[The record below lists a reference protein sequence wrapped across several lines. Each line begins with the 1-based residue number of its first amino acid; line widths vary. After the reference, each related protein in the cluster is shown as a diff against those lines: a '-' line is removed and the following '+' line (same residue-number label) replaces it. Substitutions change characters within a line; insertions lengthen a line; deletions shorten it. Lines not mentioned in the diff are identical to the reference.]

1 MKAKRVADITVA
13 ELQVVISDTVNAAM
27 KDSIEDIAALSS
39 DNYKK
44 SIKEAREDYKK
55 GRTKS
60 FEEVF
65 NV

>member
-1 MKAKRVADITVA
+1 MKAKRVTDLTVA

-27 KDSIEDIAALSS
+27 EDSIEDIAALSS

>member
-1 MKAKRVADITVA
+1 MKAKRITDLTVE
-13 ELQVVISDTVNAAM
+13 ELQVVISNTVNAAM
-27 KDSIEDIAALSS
+27 KDSIEDIMALSS
-39 DNYKK
+39 DNYIK

-55 GRTKS
+55 GMTKS

>member
-1 MKAKRVADITVA
+1 MKAKRITDLTVE
-13 ELQVVISDTVNAAM
+13 ELQVVISNTVNAAM
-27 KDSIEDIAALSS
+27 KDSIEDIMALSS
-39 DNYKK
+39 DNYIK

>member
-27 KDSIEDIAALSS
+27 KDYIEDIAALSN

-55 GRTKS
+55 GMTKS
-60 FEEVF
+60 FEETLS
-65 NV
+65 

>member
-1 MKAKRVADITVA
+1 MKVKRITDLTVE
-13 ELQVVISDTVNAAM
+13 ELQVVISNTVNAAM
-27 KDSIEDIAALSS
+27 KDSIEDIMALSS
-39 DNYKK
+39 DNYIK

>member
-1 MKAKRVADITVA
+1 MKVKRITELTVE
-13 ELQVVISDTVNAAM
+13 ELQVVISNTVNAAI
-27 KDSIEDIAALSS
+27 KDSIEDIMALSS
-39 DNYKK
+39 DNYIK

>member
-1 MKAKRVADITVA
+1 MKAKRVTDLTVA
-13 ELQVVISDTVNAAM
+13 ELQVVILDTVNAAM